1 MLSLFIA
8 LDFLRLTL
16 CCSTKAEKVILE
28 RRPTSMKITDY
39 RKQIAEPPGGS
50 GDDAVVRAL
59 ASLHCGP
66 GSHPGP
72 EVTCTG
78 GLSLLLVL
86 VLTTRIFSGSPSSFH
101 KNQHSKF
108 QFDLE
113 TVDKNNSANFDD
125 LFDSR
130 YRISHLARFY

>member
-16 CCSTKAEKVILE
+16 YCKTKAEKVILE
-28 RRPTSMKITDY
+28 RRPTSMKVTDY
-39 RKQIAEPPGGS
+39 RKQIAETPAGS

-72 EVTCTG
+72 EVTRTG
-78 GLSLLLVL
+78 GFSLLLVL
-86 VLTTRIFSGSPSSFH
+86 VLTTRIFSGSFGPPPFT
-101 KNQHSKF
+101 KTN
-108 QFDLE
+108 
-113 TVDKNNSANFDD
+113 TVNSNSTLRQWIRRAT
-125 LFDSR
+125 
-130 YRISHLARFY
+130 